1 MIGIVQLI
9 LKEAFHRKLNFA
21 LSLSAVS
28 ITVALFV
35 TYMTTAE
42 ASKRETKRVT
52 RDMGF
57 NLRIIPRETDMDDF
71 WAAGFSEFTMSEET
85 VHRFASYDG
94 VFMSYN
100 HLVAVLQKTYSLK
113 GREVLLTGLS
123 PAITAAKQKKQPM
136 GFEIESGTLHLG
148 YRVAERLKLKKGD
161 TLDLTGNTFTI
172 ERAMVESGSE
182 DDIRV
187 YGRLSDVQRI
197 LKLEGKINEIK
208 AIDCLCLTA
217 DENPLQVLRSELG
230 KALPEAKVIQMR
242 SISDARAKQRQT
254 ADRYFGFMSPFL
266 LIVCAGWVCV
276 LAILNVR
283 ERRSEIGVLRALG
296 HGSDRIAG
304 LFLGR
309 AVLIGVAAALVGYAL
324 GAVLALN
331 VGPEIF
337 KVTAKAV
344 RVETALLG
352 WALLVA
358 PAFSAL
364 ASFIPAMLAVT
375 LDPAVTLRQD

>member
-9 LKEAFHRKLNFA
+9 LKEAIHRKLNFA
-21 LSLSAVS
+21 LSLMVVS

-42 ASKRETKRVT
+42 ASRRETRRVT

-57 NLRIIPRETDMDDF
+57 NLRVIPRQTDMDNF
-71 WAAGFSEFTMSEET
+71 WAVGFSEFTMPEET
-85 VHRFASYDG
+85 VLRFASYEG

-123 PAITAAKQKKQPM
+123 PAITAPQQKKNPM
-136 GFEIESGTLHLG
+136 GFEIEAGKLHLG
-148 YRVAERLKLKKGD
+148 HRVAERLNLTKGD
-161 TLDLTGNTFTI
+161 TLDLNGTTFTI

-187 YGRLSDVQRI
+187 YGRLSDVQQI
-197 LKLEGKINEIK
+197 LELDGRINEIK

-217 DENPLQVLRSELG
+217 DENPLQVLRSELD
-230 KALPEAKVIQMR
+230 KVLPEAKVIQMR
-242 SISDARAKQRQT
+242 SIADARAKQRQT
-254 ADRYFGFMSPFL
+254 ADRYFSFMSPFL
-266 LIVCAGWVCV
+266 LLVCAGWVCV

-296 HGSDRIAG
+296 HGSNRIAG

-309 AVLIGVAAALVGYAL
+309 AILIGVVAALVGYGL

-337 KVTAKAV
+337 KVTAKAI

-352 WALLVA
+352 WALLIA

-364 ASFIPAMLAVT
+364 ASFIPSMLAMT
-375 LDPAVTLRQD
+375 IDPAVTLRQD